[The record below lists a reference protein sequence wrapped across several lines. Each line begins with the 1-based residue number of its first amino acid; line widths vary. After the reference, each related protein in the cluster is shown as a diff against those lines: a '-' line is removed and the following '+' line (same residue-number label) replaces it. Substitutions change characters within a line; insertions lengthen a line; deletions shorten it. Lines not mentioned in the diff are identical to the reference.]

1 MNLIGKR
8 ILVTGSTGFVG
19 RNLVRG
25 LKEHGAEVL
34 TLTDRTGCRIDV
46 RDWQRINEIGKL
58 NIVYH
63 LAAITSVPYSSEN
76 PRETYEVNVVGTL
89 NMLELS
95 RLRNVEK
102 IVFAGSYIYGHPQY
116 VPIDEEHPLGPS
128 NPYAMSKGLAEDLC
142 RAYHEYYALKCVVLR
157 VFNIYGEG
165 QSDNFLIPSIL
176 KQLVNRKIELLDA
189 EPRRDFVNVADVVNA
204 YIKAGEYSGSG
215 FEVFN
220 IGSGVSHRV
229 SDVVDLILN
238 IVGTECNVVYK
249 DERRKSEIMDTV
261 ADISKAKRLLKWE
274 PSVTLKDGLRSMTKL
289 AMP

>member
-19 RNLVRG
+19 KNLVRG
-25 LKEHGAEVL
+25 LKEQGAEVL

-46 RDWQRINEIGKL
+46 RDWQRIKEIGKV

-63 LAAITSVPYSSEN
+63 LAAITSVRYSFEN
-76 PRETYEVNVVGTL
+76 PRETCEVNVVGTL
-89 NMLELS
+89 NMLELC
-95 RLRNVEK
+95 RLRGVEK
-102 IVFAGSYIYGHPQY
+102 IVFASSYIYGHPQY
-116 VPIDEEHPLGPS
+116 VPIDEEHPLKPS

-142 RAYHEYYALKCVVLR
+142 RAYHEYYGLKCVVLR

-165 QSDNFLIPSIL
+165 QSDDFLIPSIL
-176 KQLVNRKIELLDA
+176 KQLVNGEIELLDA

-204 YIKAGEYSGSG
+204 YIKAGEYSGTD

-220 IGSGVSHRV
+220 IGAGVSHKV
-229 SDVVDLILN
+229 SDVVDLILKTA
-238 IVGTECNVVYK
+238 GTERNVVYK
-249 DERRKSEIMDTV
+249 NERRKSEIMDAV

-274 PSVTLKDGLRSMTKL
+274 PGVTLEDGLRSMI
-289 AMP
+289 PSNI

>member
-19 RNLVRG
+19 KNLVGSLERR
-25 LKEHGAEVL
+25 GAEVL
-34 TLTDRTGCRIDV
+34 TLNDRTGDRTDV
-46 RDWQRINEIGKL
+46 RDWQRIKEIGKV

-63 LAAITSVPYSSEN
+63 LAAITSVPYSFEN

-89 NMLELS
+89 NMLELC

-102 IVFAGSYIYGHPQY
+102 IVFASSYIYGHPQY
-116 VPIDEEHPLGPS
+116 VPIDEEHPLRPS

-142 RAYHEYYALKCVVLR
+142 RAYHEYYGLECIVLR
-157 VFNIYGEG
+157 VFNVYGEG

-176 KQLVNRKIELLDA
+176 KQLVNREIELLDA

-204 YIKAGEYSGSG
+204 YMKAGEHSGTD

-220 IGSGVSHRV
+220 IGSGVSHKV
-229 SDVVDLILN
+229 SDVVDLILKTA
-238 IVGTECNVVYK
+238 GTERNVVYK
-249 DERRKSEIMDTV
+249 NERRKSELMDTV

-274 PSVTLKDGLRSMTKL
+274 PGVTLEDGLRSMI
-289 AMP
+289 PNNI

>member
-19 RNLVRG
+19 KNLVGSLERR
-25 LKEHGAEVL
+25 GAEVL
-34 TLTDRTGCRIDV
+34 TLTDRTGDRTDV
-46 RDWQRINEIGKL
+46 RDWQRIKEIGKV

-63 LAAITSVPYSSEN
+63 LAAITSVPYSFEN

-89 NMLELS
+89 NMLELC

-102 IVFAGSYIYGHPQY
+102 IVFASSYIYGHPQY
-116 VPIDEEHPLGPS
+116 VPIDEEHPLRPS

-142 RAYHEYYALKCVVLR
+142 RAYHEYYGLECIVLR
-157 VFNIYGEG
+157 VFNVYGEG

-176 KQLVNRKIELLDA
+176 KQLVNREIELLDA

-204 YIKAGEYSGSG
+204 YMKAGEHSGTD

-220 IGSGVSHRV
+220 IGSGVSHKV
-229 SDVVDLILN
+229 SDVVDLILKTA
-238 IVGTECNVVYK
+238 GTECNVVYK
-249 DERRKSEIMDTV
+249 NERRKSELMDTV

-274 PSVTLKDGLRSMTKL
+274 PGVTLEDGLRSMI
-289 AMP
+289 PNNI